1 MEWHIY
7 GVQDWRDGFRALL
20 TLSKAFFPYMLLK
33 LPELVV
39 LLLPV
44 AVANILMDL
53 KASKDF
59 AVLELENG
67 EILIPKKPRVHRIL
81 AYSLMADCLMMA
93 ILAYALSGYDS
104 VVMVNSAI
112 FYGLYLLE
120 TSGAKAA
127 VEAYRPELVK
137 EQEVFVEN

>member
-1 MEWHIY
+1 
-7 GVQDWRDGFRALL
+7 
-20 TLSKAFFPYMLLK
+20 MLLK
-33 LPELVV
+33 LPELIIA
-39 LLLPV
+39 LLPV
-44 AVANILMDL
+44 AIGSVLMDM

-59 AVLELENG
+59 AVLELEDG
-67 EILIPKKPRVHRIL
+67 EIIVPKKPRIQRIL

-93 ILAYALSGYDS
+93 ILAYALSGYDQ
-104 VVMVNSAI
+104 VVMVNSSV
-112 FYGLYLLE
+112 FYALYLVE